1 MSHSHGRYFQLF
13 TATRSTVTLSL
24 YYVIPDVCHM
34 PVWVIS
40 DTYTVSAAH
49 SEWPALQPVSCLRR
63 EGRGLPLTLYLCY
76 ASYVSQTKLP
86 ELYKNSSQ
94 T

>member
-49 SEWPALQPVSCLRR
+49 SEWPAL
-63 EGRGLPLTLYLCY
+63 
-76 ASYVSQTKLP
+76 
-86 ELYKNSSQ
+86 
-94 T
+94 